1 MLDKSKWSHFQLA
14 IFVDMQLKR
23 LELKLKQFAEV
34 ETLLLK
40 ESERIELMRQQLAAQ
55 RVRILSTRLPS
66 TGGTLPGGGS
76 TMSSNPMNQATSVRP
91 QMMQVSM
98 PQSSMPA
105 MYANNMQGHPQM
117 AALLQQ
123 RQQMLS
129 FGPRLPLSAIHPGT
143 SSSSA
148 PSMMFNPGMPN
159 SAALLRPPSG
169 NNSNVG

>member
-1 MLDKSKWSHFQLA
+1 
-14 IFVDMQLKR
+14 MQLKR

-34 ETLLLK
+34 ETMLLK
-40 ESERIELMRQQLAAQ
+40 ESERFELMRQQLAAQ
-55 RVRILSTRLPS
+55 RIRILSTRLPS
-66 TGGTLPGGGS
+66 SGGTLPGGGS
-76 TMSSNPMNQATSVRP
+76 TVAMVSNPMNQAAGLRP
-91 QMMQVSM
+91 PMMQGSM
-98 PQSSMPA
+98 PQPSMPA
-105 MYANNMQGHPQM
+105 MYANHMQGHPQM

-143 SSSSA
+143 PSSSA

-159 SAALLRPPSG
+159 SSAPNHHSLLRPPSSG

>member
-1 MLDKSKWSHFQLA
+1 
-14 IFVDMQLKR
+14 MQLKR

-34 ETLLLK
+34 ETNLLK
-40 ESERIELMRQQLAAQ
+40 ESERFELMRQQLAAQ
-55 RVRILSTRLPS
+55 RARILSTRLPS

-76 TMSSNPMNQATSVRP
+76 SMTSNPMNQGTGLRP
-91 QMMQVSM
+91 PMMQGLM

-143 SSSSA
+143 SSSSG

-159 SAALLRPPSG
+159 SGAPNHHPLLRPPSG
-169 NNSNVG
+169 SSNSNVG